1 MDIFNITRPEIEV
14 NELTSLDA
22 TTQPV
27 LNSSFTSVAANAVLT
42 IDIDRVGSTIA
53 GKGLKVTIYYT
64 RI

>member
-1 MDIFNITRPEIEV
+1 MNIFNITRPEIEI

-27 LNSSFTSVAANAVLT
+27 LNSSFTSVANNAVIR
-42 IDIDRVGSTIA
+42 IDIDRPGSTVP